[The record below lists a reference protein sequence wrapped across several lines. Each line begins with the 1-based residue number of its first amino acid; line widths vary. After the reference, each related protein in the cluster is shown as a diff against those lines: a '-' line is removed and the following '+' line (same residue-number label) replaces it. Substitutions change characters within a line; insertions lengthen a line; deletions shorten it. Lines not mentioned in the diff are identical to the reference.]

1 MKNLKILSIFLLWSL
16 IFSREDFN
24 ELDFICDYDGDG
36 KYDCE
41 LFNQFASNNWA
52 SNDFQ
57 GSVEQYMT
65 MVICGCTKGQ
75 EEYVYEYLGRS
86 YAQISKIDSS
96 TWAFKE
102 GLKSNPDSKILLE
115 LAAWSSGREV
125 REGNFKKLDEQLYFL
140 ETLLEINPGDVSVLE
155 QMSDAYKR
163 AEMYEEQIVVLDD
176 WLKVEPKNKKAI
188 SHKKTAFEKL
198 GKDASEVDKERW
210 EKESSNL
217 EYGISYL
224 KSLMNNEMY
233 EEAIEVAEEILL
245 YHDNDKRLL
254 KLVSDVYMKNIDD
267 ANALKYLEKLIEIDP
282 SNTEYTI
289 KLSNVNLNLLDF
301 EKAYS
306 WANKA
311 IGLNK
316 MIGKSYFQRAEVL
329 VQLVD
334 YYRSDELD
342 FCDRL
347 IFDLA
352 VQDYQL
358 AYKNGVLNAKV
369 YKNNLKELVTNIG
382 DWFLLGDKF
391 ITMSPDSK
399 ECENIKKSDCYSF
412 IKNREIERKN

>member
-1 MKNLKILSIFLLWSL
+1 MKIFRVLTIIILFCFV
-16 IFSREDFN
+16 FSEEEFN

-57 GSVEQYMT
+57 GCIDQYMT
-65 MVICGCTKGQ
+65 MVICNCTKGQ
-75 EEYVYEYLGRS
+75 EEYIYDNLGRA
-86 YAQISKIDSS
+86 YAKVGKIDSS

-102 GLKSNPDSKILLE
+102 GLKIKPDSKVLLE

-125 REGNFKKLDEQLYFL
+125 RNGNFDKLNEQLYFL
-140 ETLLEINPGDVSVLE
+140 ETLLEMNPGDLSVLE

-163 AEMYEEQIVVLDD
+163 AEMYEEQIVVLND
-176 WLKVEPKNKKAI
+176 WLKVDSGNKKAI
-188 SHKKTAFEKL
+188 SNKKIAFEKL

-210 EKESSNL
+210 EKDPSNL
-217 EYGISYL
+217 EYGILYL
-224 KSLMNNEMY
+224 KSLMDNEMY
-233 EEAIEVAEEILL
+233 EEAIEVSEEIML

-254 KLVSDVYMKNIDD
+254 QLVSDAYIKNIDD
-267 ANALKYLEKLIEIDP
+267 KKAFKYLEKLIEIDP
-282 SNTEYTI
+282 LNNEYMI
-289 KLSNVNLNLLDF
+289 KLSNVCLNLLEF
-301 EKAYS
+301 EEAYF
-306 WANKA
+306 WVNKA

-316 MIGKSYFQRAEVL
+316 MLGKSFFHRAEVL

-334 YYRSDELD
+334 NYRSDELD

-352 VQDYQL
+352 VEDYVS
-358 AYKNGVLNAKV
+358 AYNNGVLNARV
-369 YKNNLKELVTNIG
+369 YKNNLTELVTSIG

-391 ITMSPDSK
+391 DVMSPDSK
-399 ECENIKKSDCYSF
+399 KCQDIKNTDCYSF
-412 IKNREIERKN
+412 IKNREIKRKN

>member
-1 MKNLKILSIFLLWSL
+1 MNKFRMLFFIVSCSL
-16 IFSREDFN
+16 VFSRDDFN
-24 ELDFICDYDGDG
+24 ELDFICDYDGDR
-36 KYDCE
+36 KYDCD
-41 LFNQFASNNWA
+41 LFEQFANNNWA
-52 SNDFQ
+52 SKDYQ

-65 MVICGCTKGQ
+65 MVICGCTKGR

-86 YAQISKIDSS
+86 YAQISKLDSS

-102 GLKSNPDSKILLE
+102 GLKSKPDSKILLE

-125 REGNFKKLDEQLYFL
+125 REGNFEKLNEQLYFL
-140 ETLLEINPGDVSVLE
+140 ESLLELDSGNTSVLE

-176 WLKVEPKNKKAI
+176 WLELDPTNKKAI
-188 SHKKTAFEKL
+188 SHKKTAFQKL

-224 KSLMNNEMY
+224 KSLMSNENY
-233 EEAIEVAEEILL
+233 EEAVEVVEEILL
-245 YHDNDKRLL
+245 YHDSDKRLL
-254 KLVSDVYMKNIDD
+254 KLSADIYIKNIDD
-267 ANALKYLEKLIEIDP
+267 VNALKYLQKLIDIDP
-282 SNTEYTI
+282 SNTEYII
-289 KLSNVNLNLLDF
+289 KLSNVNLTLYDF
-301 EKAYS
+301 EKAYF

-316 MIGKSYFQRAEVL
+316 MIGKAYFQRAEVL

-347 IFDLA
+347 VFDLA
-352 VQDYQL
+352 VQDYHS

-382 DWFLLGDKF
+382 DWFLLGDKYAV
-391 ITMSPDSK
+391 ISPDSP
-399 ECENIKKSDCYSF
+399 ECEKIKEKDCYSF
-412 IKNREIERKN
+412 IKNREVERKN

>member
-1 MKNLKILSIFLLWSL
+1 MNNVKILSIMILCSF

-57 GSVEQYMT
+57 GSAEQYMT

-86 YAQISKIDSS
+86 YAKISKIDSS

-102 GLKSNPDSKILLE
+102 GLKAKPDSKLLLE
-115 LAAWSSGREV
+115 LAAWSSGKEV
-125 REGNFKKLDEQLYFL
+125 REGNFEKLNQQLYFL
-140 ETLLEINPGDVSVLE
+140 ESLLEIDPGNSSVLE

-163 AEMYEEQIVVLDD
+163 AEMYEEQIVVLND
-176 WLKVEPKNKKAI
+176 WLKIEPTNKKAI
-188 SHKKTAFEKL
+188 SHKKIAFEKL

-245 YHDNDKRLL
+245 YHDTDKRLL
-254 KLVSDVYMKNIDD
+254 KLVADIYMKNIDD
-267 ANALKYLEKLIEIDP
+267 ANALKYLEKLINTDP

-301 EKAYS
+301 EKAYF

-311 IGLNK
+311 IGSNK
-316 MIGKSYFQRAEVL
+316 MIGKTYFQRAEVL

-334 YYRSDELD
+334 YYRSDDLD

-347 IFDLA
+347 VFDLA
-352 VQDYQL
+352 VQDYHL
-358 AYKNGVLNAKV
+358 AYQNSILNAKV

-391 ITMSPDSK
+391 ATMSPDSK
-399 ECENIKKSDCYSF
+399 ECEKIKKTDCYSF
-412 IKNREIERKN
+412 IKNREVARKE